1 MNVKMYRAIAVRDGR
16 WWFVQVP
23 GEQGLYTQVRRLDQ
37 AVPMLREVISLMRD
51 VPEGAVDVTVEPD
64 LNSLGE
70 IAALV
75 SNAVR
80 QRDVANETQKQAG
93 AVMRQAIA
101 AIRSSGFTS
110 RDAATLLGVSPQR
123 VSQIEHMSAR

>member
-51 VPEGAVDVTVEPD
+51 VPEGAEGEAGVGPRPI
-64 LNSLGE
+64 LGGRHR
-70 IAALV
+70 ALV
-75 SNAVR
+75 PGPSPGIVAWGANGGRVDQVAAVGHAELYLADMRRGTGSATNA
-80 QRDVANETQKQAG
+80 
-93 AVMRQAIA
+93 
-101 AIRSSGFTS
+101 
-110 RDAATLLGVSPQR
+110 
-123 VSQIEHMSAR
+123 